1 MTYKVRVYYTGY
13 FDAEVTA
20 ESAGEAIEAAE
31 YIDFLDSEE
40 YRNQFF
46 DSLEVQPN
54 ETMLIGTYGT
64 K

>member
-1 MTYKVRVYYTGY
+1 MIYKVRVYYTGY

-20 ESAGEAIEAAE
+20 ESAGEAIDAAE
-31 YIDFLDSEE
+31 YIDFLNSEE

-46 DSLEVQPN
+46 DSLEIQPN
-54 ETMLIGTYGT
+54 ETMLIGIYGT

>member
-13 FDAEVTA
+13 FDAEVDA
-20 ESAGEAIEAAE
+20 KSVGEALDAAE
-31 YIDFLDSEE
+31 YIDFLNSEE

-46 DSLEVQPN
+46 DSLEIQPN

>member
-20 ESAGEAIEAAE
+20 ESAGEAIDTAE
-31 YIDFLDSEE
+31 YIDFLNSEE

-46 DSLEVQPN
+46 DSLEIQPN
-54 ETMLIGTYGT
+54 ETILIGTYGT

>member
-13 FDAEVTA
+13 FDAEVDA
-20 ESAGEAIEAAE
+20 ESVGEALDAAE
-31 YIDFLDSEE
+31 YIDFLNSEE

-54 ETMLIGTYGT
+54 ETILIGTYGT

>member
-20 ESAGEAIEAAE
+20 ESAGEAIDAAE
-31 YIDFLDSEE
+31 YIDFLSSEE